1 MGHLETGGRAH
12 AEPTNGRWVLG
23 RTESHR
29 HLELALQTYLR
40 FTLRHRRAVLGL
52 AVLSVLVALAIT
64 AARLEFS
71 TDRTQLLDPDHPVQQ
86 GYRTFRQQFGAN
98 TDLVVLVS
106 GNPEEVRSAV
116 DELGRALTEDTAYFK
131 DVLYRLEL
139 PEVARHSL
147 YYLSS
152 TDLEW
157 LKAQAHAIRGW
168 LPPPGARFPELLEAL
183 DGRSDAEALALLKP
197 MTSILASGLEGMLAS
212 LDTRGE
218 GEYKSPIPVFVP
230 EVERLSGGSF
240 KPGQTVFYNNVGGDR
255 VCMVI
260 ARPVDTSGSFSSDV
274 TTIARLRGIVA
285 RVSLSYPE
293 VNCLVSGEPVIN
305 TDEMV
310 GARDDSLKC
319 SLAALVLVSGLLAA
333 AFFDLLRPFFA
344 VISLLVGLSWS
355 FAFAALTI
363 GTLNLLTVHFATILV
378 GLCMTFAIQLLAHY
392 QDLRHRGGGE
402 LNPHAALEQAV
413 AETGPQ
419 TGIGAVTTA
428 VAFLSLQFTNFRA
441 AGELG
446 LITGMGVLLTF
457 VAIWTLLPI
466 FLDMTEEGRQAH
478 PLNMPGFEAMGRV
491 LAANSG
497 WALVI
502 SLLVTL
508 YSLTWVNRV
517 PFNYNLLSLQ
527 APNNDAVRVEH
538 LLQSLGYS
546 SLYAV
551 ATAPDVAAAEKLAQR
566 LESLPSVSHVES
578 VANLLPREVERKRA
592 AVREILEASRRAGD
606 TPLPTL
612 DDFLRSGE
620 PYRSAKQLLEL
631 RANLQRSAPR
641 MNRLMAALPKSK
653 ERERLTRAFSKLE
666 RLLSSGSP
674 GPLEAGLRVY
684 EKRMYEELEEYRKFL
699 LTQEPEPPNVLD
711 ALPEALRTRSI
722 SAEGNFSLRIFPKA
736 NTWER
741 EPLQQFVT
749 QLRAADPTVTGTPLL
764 IYYYLEELRL
774 AYSGAGRNALLVI
787 AGLLLLHYRSLVQM
801 GLALFPKLLGVVWMI
816 GLMGVFGQSFNAA
829 NFLALPI
836 TLGIGLVFGVN
847 ILSECRA
854 NGVASLYGSATGGG
868 VLLSGMVATL
878 GFAAFM
884 LANHVGVAS
893 FGFVMAAGVGANM
906 LTSLITLPAL
916 LDFWRKR
923 RPSE

>member
-1 MGHLETGGRAH
+1 MEH
-12 AEPTNGRWVLG
+12 
-23 RTESHR
+23 
-29 HLELALQTYLR
+29 ALQRYLR
-40 FTLRHRRAVLGL
+40 FTLRHRKVVLAL
-52 AVLSVLVALAIT
+52 SVLSVLVALNIT
-64 AARLEFS
+64 VGRLEFS
-71 TDRTQLLDPDHPVQQ
+71 TDRTQLLDPDHPVQL
-86 GYRTFRQQFGAN
+86 GYQSFRKQFGAN
-98 TDLVVLVS
+98 TDLIVLVS
-106 GNPEEVRSAV
+106 GNPDEVRSTV
-116 DELGRALTEDTAYFK
+116 DQLGKTLIDDSAHFK

-147 YYLSS
+147 YYLSYS
-152 TDLEW
+152 DLEW
-157 LKAQAHAIRGW
+157 LKTQANVVERW
-168 LPPPGARFPELLEAL
+168 LPPPGARLPELLKAL
-183 DGRSDAEALALLKP
+183 DGRSDADALALLKP
-197 MTSILASGLEGMLAS
+197 MAPIVARALEGMLAS
-212 LDTRGE
+212 LETRGE

-230 EVERLSGGSF
+230 DVERLAGGSF
-240 KPGQTVFYNNVGGDR
+240 KPGQTIFYNNVGSGDR

-274 TTIARLRGIVA
+274 ATIARLRDIVSGIA
-285 RVSLSYPE
+285 VSHPE

-310 GARDDSLKC
+310 GARDDSVKC

-333 AFFDLLRPFFA
+333 AFYDLLRPLFA

-378 GLCMTFAIQLLAHY
+378 GLCMTFAIQLLSHY
-392 QDLRHRGGGE
+392 QDLRHKGGGE
-402 LNPHAALEQAV
+402 LTPHAALEQAV

-457 VAIWTLLPI
+457 ASIWTLLPI
-466 FLDMTEEGRQAH
+466 FLEMTEEGREAH
-478 PLNMPGFEAMGRV
+478 PLNMPGFASMGRT
-491 LAANSG
+491 LAANPG
-497 WALVI
+497 RTLLI
-502 SLLVTL
+502 SVLITL
-508 YSLTWVNRV
+508 YSLTWINRV

-527 APNNDAVRVEH
+527 APGNDAVRVEH

-551 ATAPDVAAAEKLAQR
+551 ATAPNVAQAETLAKR
-566 LESLPSVSHVES
+566 LEALPSVAHVES
-578 VANLLPREVERKRA
+578 VANLLPRDVERKKE
-592 AVREILEASRRAGD
+592 AVREILEASTQAAD
-606 TPLPTL
+606 MPLPTL

-620 PYRSAKQLLEL
+620 PYRSANQLLEL

-641 MNRLMAALPKSK
+641 LHRLMAALPQGR
-653 ERERLTRAFSKLE
+653 ERERLSHDFRRLE
-666 RLLSSGSP
+666 QLLAHGSP

-684 EKRMYEELEEYRKFL
+684 EQRMYEELEEYRKFL
-699 LTQEPEPPNVLD
+699 LTQEPEPPDVLD
-711 ALPEALRTRSI
+711 ALPAALRSRSI
-722 SAEGNFSLRIFPKA
+722 SDEGNFSLRIFPVA
-736 NTWER
+736 DTWER

-749 QLRAADPTVTGTPLL
+749 QLRKADPAVTGTPLL

-774 AYSGAGRNALLVI
+774 AYSAAGRNALLVI
-787 AGLLLLHYRSLVQM
+787 ALLLLLHYRSLVQTS
-801 GLALFPKLLGVVWMI
+801 LALFPKLLGVVWMI
-816 GLMGVFGQSFNAA
+816 GMMGVCGQSFNAA

-847 ILSECRA
+847 ILSECQ
-854 NGVASLYGSATGGG
+854 NEGGVASLYGSATGGG

-884 LANHVGVAS
+884 LAHHVGVAS
-893 FGFVMAAGVGANM
+893 FGFVMAAGVSANM

-916 LDFWRKR
+916 LAWWRKR
-923 RPSE
+923 QEG

>member
-1 MGHLETGGRAH
+1 MEQ
-12 AEPTNGRWVLG
+12 
-23 RTESHR
+23 
-29 HLELALQTYLR
+29 ALQRYLR
-40 FTLRHRRAVLGL
+40 FTLRHRKYVLGFSL
-52 AVLSVLVALAIT
+52 LSVLLALAVT
-64 AARLEFS
+64 VSRLEFS
-71 TDRTQLLDPDHPVQQ
+71 TDRTQLLDPDHPVQL
-86 GYRTFRQQFGAN
+86 GYQTFRKQFGAN

-106 GNPEEVRSAV
+106 GNPEEVKATV
-116 DELGRALTEDTAYFK
+116 DQLGEALTEDKANFK

-152 TDLEW
+152 EDLRW
-157 LKAQAHAIRGW
+157 LEAQANAVERW
-168 LPPPGARFPELLEAL
+168 LPPPGARLPQLLEAL
-183 DGRSDAEALALLKP
+183 DGLSDAEALALLKP
-197 MTSILASGLEGMLAS
+197 MTPVLASGLEGMLSS

-218 GEYKSPIPVFVP
+218 GEYKSPLPVFVP
-230 EVERLSGGSF
+230 EVKRLAGGAF
-240 KPGQTVFYNNVGGDR
+240 KPGQTVFYNNVGGER

-274 TTIARLRGIVA
+274 RTIARLREIVA
-285 RVSLSYPE
+285 RVSLSHPE

-310 GARDDSLKC
+310 GARDDSVKC

-333 AFFDLLRPFFA
+333 AFFDLLRPLFA

-355 FAFAALTI
+355 FAFAALSV

-378 GLCMTFAIQLLAHY
+378 GLCMTFAIQLLSHY
-392 QDLRHRGGGE
+392 QDLRHKGGGD

-446 LITGMGVLLTF
+446 LITGVGVLLTF

-466 FLDMTEEGRQAH
+466 FLDMSEEGRQAH
-478 PLNMPGFEAMGRV
+478 PLNMPGFAALGRT

-502 SLLVTL
+502 SLVITL
-508 YSLTWVNRV
+508 YSLTWINRV

-527 APNNDAVRVEH
+527 ARDNDAVRVEH

-551 ATAPDVAAAEKLAQR
+551 ATAPNVSAAEALAKK

-578 VANLLPREVERKRA
+578 VANLLPRDVEHKKQ
-592 AVREILEASRRAGD
+592 AVREILEASRRASS
-606 TPLPTL
+606 TQLPTL

-620 PYRSAKQLLEL
+620 PYRSARQLLAL

-641 MNRLMAALPKSK
+641 LHRLMASLPKGPQ
-653 ERERLTRAFSKLE
+653 RDRLTRAFARLEKL
-666 RLLSSGSP
+666 LASGSP

-684 EKRMYEELEEYRKFL
+684 EKRMYEELEQYREFL
-699 LTQEPEPPNVLD
+699 LTQEPDPPNVLD
-711 ALPEALRTRSI
+711 ALPPALRTRSI

-749 QLRAADPTVTGTPLL
+749 QLRSADPTVTGTPLL

-774 AYSGAGRNALLVI
+774 AYSAAGRNALLVI
-787 AGLLLLHYRSLVQM
+787 AVLLLLHYRSLVPM
-801 GLALFPKLLGVVWMI
+801 GLALFPKLLGVIWMV
-816 GLMGVFGQSFNAA
+816 GLMGVCGQSFNAA

-847 ILSECRA
+847 ILSECRV

-884 LANHVGVAS
+884 LAKHVGVAS

-916 LDFWRKR
+916 LDYWQKR
-923 RPSE
+923 RSR